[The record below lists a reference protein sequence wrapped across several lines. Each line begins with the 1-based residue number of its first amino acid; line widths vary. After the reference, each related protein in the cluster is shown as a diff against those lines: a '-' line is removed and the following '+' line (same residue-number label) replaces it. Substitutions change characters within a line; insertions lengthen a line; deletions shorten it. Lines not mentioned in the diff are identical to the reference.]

1 MSRGRRQWRRE
12 RARRSIDAC
21 GTERARVGKRRGCYR
36 PEVAVNSSPARG
48 GGPRSGGGVT
58 PYREGDTPPSGLR
71 PATSPCKGGWSGSDH
86 LLPLALASG
95 TSDSRHSLKQREQL
109 MASEFTPGD
118 VLAVTW
124 DTREIRVIQADANET
139 FYDVAW
145 DQHGWGVERA
155 RTAIFYRM
163 RTDYLKETSRILRSQ
178 PLSSKERDK
187 LRPDLPM
194 RFFRHQAADWLNREE
209 DLAALEPDTELQARQ
224 LAIIPFGTKGGSLK
238 AHRIVDDSGLTLRR
252 LVKEARGLQQAD
264 CAEVSGVG
272 IYRSGIVANIPSYY
286 LWGAVDRAGHVP

>member
-1 MSRGRRQWRRE
+1 
-12 RARRSIDAC
+12 
-21 GTERARVGKRRGCYR
+21 
-36 PEVAVNSSPARG
+36 
-48 GGPRSGGGVT
+48 
-58 PYREGDTPPSGLR
+58 
-71 PATSPCKGGWSGSDH
+71 

-145 DQHGWGVERA
+145 DQHGWGLERA